1 MSTFM
6 HKMMNFEKIEICIIR
21 RLNEYIEILGYF
33 GGFGGVGGGGGGAMV
48 IFFNIY

>member
-1 MSTFM
+1 M

-33 GGFGGVGGGGGGAMV
+33 GGFGGVGAMV
-48 IFFNIY
+48 NFFNIY